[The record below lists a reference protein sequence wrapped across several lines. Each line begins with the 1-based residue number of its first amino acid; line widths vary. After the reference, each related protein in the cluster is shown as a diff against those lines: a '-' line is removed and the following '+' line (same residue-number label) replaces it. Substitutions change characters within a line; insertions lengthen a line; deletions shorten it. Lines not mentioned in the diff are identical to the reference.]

1 MKFART
7 VSLVSTALLAGSALV
22 WGADA
27 TAPKKNGYTVTFEIK
42 VNDKGEEETLKIVDS
57 NDTTSDNF
65 IDRMATALAL
75 NTDLPPREKDGKPVP
90 YTARVPFFIPIEGD
104 EGAEANNAPRPIGTG
119 ELTVPLYPDEM
130 RAASEVGG
138 VIFELQIDATGKL
151 TKLTTLRASHAAFE
165 TAARETLEKWQFRPA
180 EKDGQPVACRWNI
193 GVIFEM
199 DGKFVDLKYR
209 VPPRPSLGV
218 LKIVPN
224 AERGGE
230 GAGAAP
236 EATPADQ
243 AKE

>member
-1 MKFART
+1 MKFARMLS
-7 VSLVSTALLAGSALV
+7 VFSTALLTSVPLLS
-22 WGADA
+22 GAEG

-42 VNDKGEEETLKIVDS
+42 VNAEGEEETLKIVES

-75 NTDLPPREKDGKPVP
+75 NTDLPQREKDGKPVA

-104 EGAEANNAPRPIGTG
+104 EGAESNNAPRPIGTG
-119 ELTVPLYPDEM
+119 EMTVPLYPEEM
-130 RAASEVGG
+130 RAVSEVGG

-151 TKLTTLRASHAAFE
+151 TKLTTLRASHPEFE
-165 TAARETLEKWQFRPA
+165 AAARETLEKWQFRPA
-180 EKDGQPVACRWNI
+180 EKDGRPVPCRWNM
-193 GVIFEM
+193 GVVFEM

-218 LKIVPN
+218 LKIIPHPDRG
-224 AERGGE
+224 AEAE
-230 GAGAAP
+230 GADEAAEP
-236 EATPADQ
+236 